1 LKKQNL
7 KIIALMISML
17 VLDSQVTLAADLTLS
32 ATSDSTTTSGNGSI
46 TADNSS
52 ISKTSKGDF
61 KPVLKI
67 VSSADTKKI
76 QPDITPA
83 QEAKLKTIM
92 DDLDLQVKQ
101 AFKGEEKF
109 QLELDAELKKISV
122 IKDDAGKKAAIDAY
136 QNKYLSR
143 YDSILKKGNV
153 NLNNTV
159 NSLNT
164 IFPDRQFSLTNK
176 LAIIGKAKTSSKA
189 TASSSPTLAEGP
201 TTFTLKSS
209 DFTSTKDIGCGLIA
223 GGGVSF
229 SNQSITTN
237 AFSTVA
243 GKCFNYGKQSAL
255 IDVPRNTRATFE
267 VAGDFNTTAFAI
279 GVGVASYA
287 SAHSATF
294 IGLRNNYNANSF
306 ANALAPIL
314 WSAYSE
320 ESVGNARDSFSVSG
334 PVRHEIA
341 PYTSAGS
348 TAATL
353 GTANAEAKV
362 RNLRVTVKFEPL

>member
-1 LKKQNL
+1 MKKQNL

-17 VLDSQVTLAADLTLS
+17 VIDSQVTLAADLTLS
-32 ATSDSTTTSGNGSI
+32 ATSDSTTSSGNGSI

-52 ISKTSKGDF
+52 TSKTSKGDF

-76 QPDITPA
+76 EPDITPD
-83 QEAKLKTIM
+83 QQAKLKTIM

-101 AFKGEEKF
+101 AFKGEEKL
-109 QLELDAELKKISV
+109 QLEMDAELKKISL
-122 IKDDAGKKAAIDAY
+122 IKDVAGKKAAIDAY

-143 YDSILKKGNV
+143 YDSILKKGKV
-153 NLNNTV
+153 NLNDTV
-159 NSLNT
+159 SSLNT

-176 LAIIGKAKTSSKA
+176 LAIIGKTKTSGKA
-189 TASSSPTLAEGP
+189 TTSSLPPLAEGP
-201 TTFTLKSS
+201 TTFTLKQS
-209 DFTSTKDIGCGLIA
+209 DFTSTKEIGCALIA

-229 SNQSITTN
+229 GNQSITTN

-243 GKCFNYGKQSAL
+243 GGCKNLGLQTAN

-267 VAGDFNTTAFAI
+267 VAGDFNSTAFAI
-279 GVGVASYA
+279 GVGVASDA
-287 SAHSATF
+287 SAYTNSF
-294 IGLRNNYNANSF
+294 IGLFNTNTGSWAS
-306 ANALAPIL
+306 AIAPL
-314 WSAYSE
+314 FWSAYNE
-320 ESVGNARDSFSVSG
+320 QSVINARDSFSVSG
-334 PVRHEIA
+334 PAIHEIWND
-341 PYTSAGS
+341 TSAMA

-362 RNLRVTVKFEPL
+362 RNLRFKVKFEPL